1 MKNLKL
7 KNPLTWVK
15 YKLLE
20 WHWDR
25 ILRKSGYRT
34 WYRYFYFNDP
44 KFDPNGLRIQDQL
57 FGYPYIAKADYSKI
71 PLVDTGFFGLVE
83 DSDIIV
89 NWCTRYCRGKFKLR
103 WEHVTLDSKGIY
115 WTSNPIDGKVELFV
129 GFEDERDYTLFILRW
144 L

>member
-25 ILRKSGYRT
+25 ILRKSKHGT
-34 WYRYFYFNDP
+34 WERYFYFNDP
-44 KFDPNGLRIQDQL
+44 RFDPGGLNIREQL

-71 PLVDTGFFGLVE
+71 PLIDMGFFGVVE
-83 DSDIIV
+83 DSDVILA
-89 NWCTRYCRGKFKLR
+89 WCERYCQGKYKLR
-103 WEHVTLDSKGIY
+103 WEHVTLDSKGNYCI
-115 WTSNPIDGKVELFV
+115 SNPFDGKIELFV
-129 GFEDERDYTLFILRW
+129 GFENEGDRTFFTLKW
-144 L
+144 G